1 MVSIAGVNITLSGSP
16 EGSNSLLLLG
26 FISLIDLVHTKAYQE
41 GDSEH
46 ES

>member
-16 EGSNSLLLLG
+16 KGANSLLLLG
-26 FISLIDLVHTKAYQE
+26 FISFIDLVHTKAYQE
-41 GDSEH
+41 GNSEH